1 MYGNQRST
9 TPGISSKRQ
18 KSYAE
23 SAGFSNL
30 EPDFNDSEQESKEI
44 AAYLSLIRKNHDK
57 IKQEN
62 MKKKLVLERLKKDF
76 EKASEL
82 AQNSEESSE
91 VIEGKIKQVQGNL
104 EVTRLKHK
112 QEMKDFKSYAHVLDR
127 MKQDKIAME
136 IKANDIQTSLKCTK
150 LVLNDEVKKSQL
162 AKEAHFQS
170 KMVLQDLRKHHYMTS
185 KKKTKKIES
194 LQRELKSREEVA
206 ARREDRQKRQNEI
219 VEAAA
224 NDDKDSHEVK
234 LRESLL
240 LYKLWFSYLSQKLNA
255 EMKKAVDIERAFLKI
270 KSATGL
276 MDVAEIVERFLTR
289 EQSYMILVKAVSEAE
304 DKLGMLRAENK
315 AAKVMLNSLTFE
327 DSGPKPLVTTSAAV
341 KNLKRKQKNYLIV
354 KEKLVSSRS
363 LFNQIMDW
371 TNKTLLTLKLK
382 KPIEGTSMVEIF
394 NSIFEAVSN
403 LAQEISLQS
412 EDITR
417 VLSTFEMM
425 KTQDVVNEM
434 RTEEAFMKMNKA
446 RIDSHYSE
454 DDEFDSGNEAREIKP
469 VVQKK
474 KQEKLGK

>member
-1 MYGNQRST
+1 
-9 TPGISSKRQ
+9 
-18 KSYAE
+18 
-23 SAGFSNL
+23 
-30 EPDFNDSEQESKEI
+30 
-44 AAYLSLIRKNHDK
+44 
-57 IKQEN
+57 
-62 MKKKLVLERLKKDF
+62 
-76 EKASEL
+76 
-82 AQNSEESSE
+82 
-91 VIEGKIKQVQGNL
+91 
-104 EVTRLKHK
+104 
-112 QEMKDFKSYAHVLDR
+112 
-127 MKQDKIAME
+127 
-136 IKANDIQTSLKCTK
+136 
-150 LVLNDEVKKSQL
+150 
-162 AKEAHFQS
+162 
-170 KMVLQDLRKHHYMTS
+170 MTS

-240 LYKLWFSYLSQKLNA
+240 LYKLWFSYLSKKLNA

-304 DKLGMLRAENK
+304 DKLGMLRTENK

-434 RTEEAFMKMNKA
+434 RTEEAFLKMNKA

>member
-23 SAGFSNL
+23 SAGFSDL
-30 EPDFNDSEQESKEI
+30 EPDFNDNEQETKEI
-44 AAYLSLIRKNHDK
+44 AAYLNLIRKNHDK

-82 AQNSEESSE
+82 AHNSEESSE
-91 VIEGKIKQVQGNL
+91 VIEEKISQVQKNL
-104 EVTRLKHK
+104 ELTRLKHK

-127 MKQDKIAME
+127 MKKDKIAME

-162 AKEAHFQS
+162 AREAHFQS
-170 KMVLQDLRKHHYMTS
+170 KMVLQDLRKHHYVTS
-185 KKKTKKIES
+185 KKKSKKIES

-240 LYKLWFSYLSQKLNA
+240 LYKLWFSYLSKKLNA
-255 EMKKAVDIERAFLKI
+255 EMKKAVDVERAFLKI

-276 MDVAEIVERFLTR
+276 MDVGEIVERFLTR

-304 DKLGMLRAENK
+304 DKLNMLRAENK
-315 AAKVMLNSLTFE
+315 TAKLMLNSLTFE
-327 DSGPKPLVTTSAAV
+327 DSGSRPLVTTSAAV
-341 KNLKRKQKNYLIV
+341 KNLKRKQKNYVIV

-403 LAQEISLQS
+403 LAQEILLQS
-412 EDITR
+412 EDITK
-417 VLSTFEMM
+417 VLSNFEMM

-434 RTEEAFMKMNKA
+434 RTEEAFMKMNKT
-446 RIDSHYSE
+446 RIDSHFSE

-469 VVQKK
+469 AVQKK

>member
-1 MYGNQRST
+1 MFGNQRST

-23 SAGFSNL
+23 SFGYSDQ
-30 EPDFNDSEQESKEI
+30 EPDFNDTEQETKEI
-44 AAYLSLIRKNHDK
+44 AAYLNLIRKNHDK

-62 MKKKLVLERLKKDF
+62 MKKKQILERLKKEF

-82 AQNSEESSE
+82 AHNSEESSE
-91 VIEGKIKQVQGNL
+91 VIEEKIKIVQKNL
-104 EVTRLKHK
+104 ELTRLKHK
-112 QEMKDFKSYAHVLDR
+112 EEMKDFKSYAHVLDR
-127 MKQDKIAME
+127 MKKDKIAME

-150 LVLNDEVKKSQL
+150 LVLNDEVKKSQM

-170 KMVLQDLRKHHYMTS
+170 KMVLQDLRKHHYITNQ
-185 KKKTKKIES
+185 KKAKKIES

-240 LYKLWFSYLSQKLNA
+240 LYKLWFSFLSKKLNA
-255 EMKKAVDIERAFLKI
+255 EMKKAIDVERAFLKI

-289 EQSYMILVKAVSEAE
+289 EQSYLVLVKAVSEAE
-304 DKLGMLRAENK
+304 DKLNMLRTENRNAK
-315 AAKVMLNSLTFE
+315 AMLSSLTFE
-327 DSGPKPLVTTSAAV
+327 DSNAKPPVEASTALKT
-341 KNLKRKQKNYLIV
+341 LKRKQKNYVIV
-354 KEKLVSSRS
+354 KEKLASSRG

-394 NSIFEAVSN
+394 NSIFEAVSS
-403 LAQEISLQS
+403 LAQEIKLQS
-412 EDITR
+412 TDISR

-434 RTEEAFMKMNKA
+434 RVEEAFVKMN
-446 RIDSHYSE
+446 RPRMESHFSE
-454 DDEFDSGNEAREIKP
+454 DDEFESGNEAREIKTA
-469 VVQKK
+469 VQKK
-474 KQEKLGK
+474 RQEKVNK